1 MNFVQGLIP
10 TGGCA
15 LLNKKCKAIEVHG
28 CKLIACAQ
36 LTADTVKSGLMDIL
50 VQAHE
55 QRGMVIRE
63 RSKNS

>member
-36 LTADTVKSGLMDIL
+36 LTADTVKSGLM
-50 VQAHE
+50 QAHE